1 MAPMQQIASGLR
13 FPEGPVAMP
22 DGSLVLAEIE
32 ARRITRIAADGTKT
46 VIARIEGAPNGLAMG
61 PGGYC
66 YIANNGGFKYHDKD
80 GELRSIGPSDDYT
93 GGHID
98 RIDLKTGKVDILYRE
113 VNGHKLSGPNDLCV
127 DKDGGIWFTDLGKR
141 RHHSRDS
148 GGVFYCKADGSLIKE
163 IAYPSLSPNGIGLS
177 PDGSVLYVAETE
189 TSRLWA
195 YDIVG
200 PGEVKLQP
208 WPSPHGG
215 RLICGLPGFQRFDS
229 LAVEANGNICV
240 GTLVRG
246 GVTVISPDG
255 KVVDFV
261 PTPQD
266 PMCTN
271 ICFGGPDL
279 KTAYLTLSLYGTVAK
294 MDWPRPGLPLPFL
307 NT

>member
-1 MAPMQQIASGLR
+1 MANMRQIASGMR
-13 FPEGPVAMP
+13 FPEGPVAFP
-22 DGSLVLAEIE
+22 DGSLVVVEIE
-32 ARRITRIAADGTKT
+32 ARRLTRIDPDGTKT
-46 VIARIEGAPNGLAMG
+46 IVARPGGGPNGLAMG
-61 PGGYC
+61 PGGYG
-66 YIANNGGFKYHDKD
+66 YIANNGGFKYHDKN

-93 GGHID
+93 GG
-98 RIDLKTGKVDILYRE
+98 RIERVDLKTGKVDVLYRE
-113 VNGHKLSGPNDLCV
+113 CNGYSLSGPNDLCI

-141 RHHSRDS
+141 RERDRDN
-148 GGVFYCKADGSLIKE
+148 GGVYYCRSDGSLIRE
-163 IAYPSLSPNGIGLS
+163 VAYPSLSPNGIGLS
-177 PDGSVLYVAETE
+177 PDGSILYVAETE

-195 YDIVG
+195 YDIIG

-208 WPSPHGG
+208 WPSPNGG
-215 RLICGLPGFQRFDS
+215 RLVCGLPGFQRFDS

-261 PTPQD
+261 ATPQD

-279 KTAYLTLSLYGTVAK
+279 KTAYLTLSLYGTVVAV
-294 MDWPRPGLPLPFL
+294 DWPRPGVTLPFL
-307 NT
+307 NV

>member
-1 MAPMQQIASGLR
+1 MANMRQIASGMR
-13 FPEGPVAMP
+13 FPEGPVALP
-22 DGSLVLAEIE
+22 DGSLVLVEIE
-32 ARRITRIAADGTKT
+32 ARRLTRIDPDGTKT
-46 VIARIEGAPNGLAMG
+46 VVARPGGGPNGLAIG
-61 PGGYC
+61 PGGYG
-66 YIANNGGFKYHDKD
+66 YIANNGGFKYHDQN
-80 GELRSIGPSDDYT
+80 GELRSIGPSADYN
-93 GGHID
+93 GG
-98 RIDLKTGKVDILYRE
+98 RIERVDLKTGKVDVLYRE
-113 VNGHKLSGPNDLCV
+113 CNGFTLSGPNDLCF

-141 RHHSRDS
+141 RDRDRDN
-148 GGVFYCKADGSLIKE
+148 GGVYYCRADGSLIRE
-163 IAYPSLSPNGIGLS
+163 VAYPSLSPNGIGLS
-177 PDGSVLYVAETE
+177 PDGSILYVAETE

-208 WPSPHGG
+208 WPSPNGG

-279 KTAYLTLSLYGTVAK
+279 KTAYLTLSLYGTVVAV
-294 MDWPRPGLPLPFL
+294 DWPRPGLPLPFL